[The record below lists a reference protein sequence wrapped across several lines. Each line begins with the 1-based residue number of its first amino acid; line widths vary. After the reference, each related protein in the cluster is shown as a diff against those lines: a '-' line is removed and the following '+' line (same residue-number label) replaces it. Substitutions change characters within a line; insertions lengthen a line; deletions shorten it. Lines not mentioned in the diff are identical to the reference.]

1 MQKIRFAICGAGHR
15 AIFLAKNAIPK
26 TDGTEVIAGCDL
38 YEDKAIMLCDEVEES
53 TGIRPAVYTDHIK
66 MFEEEKPDAVLVAT
80 GWKQHIDVAI
90 DALERG
96 IAVAMEVG
104 GAYNE
109 EECRELIATYERT
122 KTPFMF
128 MENCC
133 FNKDELLATALVRKG
148 VFGKPVYCHGA
159 YSHDLREEIGYG
171 NIRRLYRLHEY
182 TTRNRDNYPT
192 HDLGPI
198 AKILGINRGNRM
210 VSLSSRA
217 SGSFGLSEYVNNNP
231 ELSEIHGR
239 EFKQGDVVETLITCE
254 NGELISLKL
263 NTTLPTFYSREFTVQ
278 GTRGMYKAETNTVVV
293 DDMEDFSH
301 DKSLLANGNLI
312 NNAKNYEEYL
322 PEMWKKVTPEII
334 EAGHGGCDV
343 FEFEAFCEALREGR
357 EMPIDVYDAAAWMSI
372 SYLSE
377 KSIALGGAPV
387 EIPDFTSGAYKTRPM
402 CDVVEI

>member
-1 MQKIRFAICGAGHR
+1 MDIISFVVCGAGQR
-15 AIFLAKNAIPK
+15 GELL
-26 TDGTEVIAGCDL
+26 TEQVLSQLNGVKVAAVCDP
-38 YEDKAIMLCDEVEES
+38 YTDKAETLCDKLLEKGCS
-53 TGIRPAVYTDHIK
+53 RPNVYSDYK
-66 MFEEEKPDAVLVAT
+66 QMFSQEKPDAVFIAT
-80 GWKQHIDVAI
+80 SWSSHVEI
-90 DALERG
+90 ALCAMEMG

-104 GAYNE
+104 GAYSE
-109 EECRELIATYERT
+109 ENCRKLIETYERT

-133 FNKDELLATALVRKG
+133 YGKEELLATALVRSG
-148 VFGKPVYCHGA
+148 VFGKVVYCHGA

-171 NIRRLYRLHEY
+171 KIRRLYRLHEY
-182 TTRNRDNYPT
+182 TTRNCDNYPT

-198 AKILGINRGNRM
+198 AKILNINRGNRM
-210 VSLSSRA
+210 LSLCSRA
-217 SGSFGLSEYVNNNP
+217 SGSFGLPEYINHNE
-231 ELSEIHGR
+231 ELAELHGR

-278 GTRGMYKAETNTVVV
+278 GVRGMYKAETNTVVV
-293 DDMEDFSH
+293 DGMENFSH

-312 NNAKNYEEYL
+312 GNAVGYEGYL
-322 PEMWKKVTPEII
+322 PEIWKQVTPEII

-343 FEFEAFCEALREGR
+343 FEFEAFCDALREGK

-387 EIPDFTSGAYKTRPM
+387 EIPDFTNGAYKTRPPR
-402 CDVVEI
+402 DVVEV

>member
-1 MQKIRFAICGAGHR
+1 MDVIKFVVCGAGQR
-15 AIFLAKNAIPK
+15 GELL
-26 TDGTEVIAGCDL
+26 TEQVLSKLEGVKVSAVSDP
-38 YEDKAIMLCDEVEES
+38 YTDKAEKLCTKLSENGFD
-53 TGIRPAVYTDHIK
+53 RPNVYSDYK
-66 MFEEEKPDAVLVAT
+66 EMFTKEKPDAVFIAT
-80 GWKQHIDVAI
+80 SWSAHVEI
-90 DALERG
+90 ALCAMEAG